1 MQTLQ
6 FDKKIDVITNSENS
20 IPISEEDSRITWKD
34 LRGLSWIFEEE
45 YWILFILKSPQD
57 NTVFQ
62 NNPTH
67 YLENYFKKTILKL
80 KEK

>member
-45 YWILFILKSPQD
+45 Y
-57 NTVFQ
+57 
-62 NNPTH
+62 
-67 YLENYFKKTILKL
+67 
-80 KEK
+80 